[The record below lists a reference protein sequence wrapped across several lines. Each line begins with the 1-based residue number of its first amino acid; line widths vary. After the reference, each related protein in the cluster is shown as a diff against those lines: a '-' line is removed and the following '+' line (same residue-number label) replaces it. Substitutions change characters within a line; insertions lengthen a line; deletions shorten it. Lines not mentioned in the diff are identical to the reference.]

1 MTAKARRV
9 FASTLLHAVS
19 PTMTAGWVENRMLS
33 PRERLLRNLD
43 WNLLYT
49 FLVIV
54 EESSITGAA
63 RKLALS
69 QPSVSNAL
77 KRLEA
82 HLGMRLIHRKKGMF
96 SLTEQG
102 LRVYEYVSSAG
113 SIIDSMAEQF
123 AGETDAV
130 LGELHIQVASHV
142 SCQSFDDT
150 LVKFHQRYPKV
161 LLTLSS
167 QPSAD
172 IVNAVAHGQLHIGI
186 SNKKTAQ
193 TGLHFDLL
201 GYEQM
206 AFYCGARHPLYGKPD
221 LTAADMRGQA
231 YVSFESDQ
239 PGDGLSAVSAVRA
252 ELQFWGKL
260 VAVSP
265 NEEEVRRLILAG
277 LGFGALTV
285 EGAKPFVEQKILFQ
299 LPPYDDLPVNEVYLV
314 TPENQLLTDVEQLF
328 IAMLR
333 EASVAAVRERFFKS

>member
-1 MTAKARRV
+1 MTACLGEP
-9 FASTLLHAVS
+9 SI
-19 PTMTAGWVENRMLS
+19 MLS
-33 PRERLLRNLD
+33 PRERLMRNLD

-63 RKLALS
+63 RKLSLS

-77 KRLEA
+77 KRLEE
-82 HLGMRLIHRKKGMF
+82 HLGMRLIQRKKGMF

-102 LRVYEYVSSAG
+102 LRVYEYISSAG
-113 SIIDSMAEQF
+113 SIIGKMAEQY
-123 AGETDAV
+123 AGEAGAV

-142 SCQSFDDT
+142 SCQPFDDS
-150 LVKFHQRYPKV
+150 LAQFHRLYPNV
-161 LLTLSS
+161 LISLSS

-172 IVNAVAHGQLHIGI
+172 IVDAVARSDLHIGI

-206 AFYCGARHPLYGKPD
+206 AFYCGPHHPLFGRAD
-221 LTAADMRGQA
+221 LTAADLRGLA

-239 PGDGLSAVSAVRA
+239 PGEGLSAVNSVRT
-252 ELQFWGKL
+252 EQQFWGRL

-285 EGAKPFVEQKILFQ
+285 EGAKPFVAQKLLFQ
-299 LPPYDDLPVNEVYLV
+299 LPPYDQLPVNEVYLV
-314 TPENQLLTDVEQLF
+314 TPENQLLSDVEQLF
-328 IAMLR
+328 IGLLR
-333 EASVAAVRERFFKS
+333 EATVAAVRGRYFK

>member
-1 MTAKARRV
+1 MTACLGE
-9 FASTLLHAVS
+9 T
-19 PTMTAGWVENRMLS
+19 PIMLS

-63 RKLALS
+63 RRLSLS

-77 KRLEA
+77 KRLEE
-82 HLGMRLIHRKKGMF
+82 HLGMRLIQRRKGMF
-96 SLTEQG
+96 ALTEQG

-113 SIIDSMAEQF
+113 SIMEQMAEQF
-123 AGETDAV
+123 AGEAGAV
-130 LGELHIQVASHV
+130 LGELQIQVASHV
-142 SCQSFDDT
+142 SCRPFDAA
-150 LVKFHQRYPKV
+150 LLRFYQQYPNV
-161 LLTLSS
+161 LISLSS
-167 QPSAD
+167 EPSAH
-172 IVNAVAHGQLHIGI
+172 IVDAVAQDRLHIGI

-206 AFYCGARHPLYGKPD
+206 AFYCGPTHPLFGRKELTSAD
-221 LTAADMRGQA
+221 LRGLA

-239 PGDGLSAVSAVRA
+239 PGEGLSAVNNVRA
-252 ELQFWGKL
+252 EQQFWGRL

-265 NEEEVRRLILAG
+265 NEEEIRRLILAG

-285 EGAKPFVEQKILFQ
+285 EGARPYVAQNLLFQ
-299 LPPYDDLPVNEVYLV
+299 LPPYDELPVNEVYLV

-328 IAMLR
+328 IALLR
-333 EASVAAVRERFFKS
+333 EAAVDEVRERYFKAP

>member
-1 MTAKARRV
+1 MLWMGGQRAGQCHIGLGA
-9 FASTLLHAVS
+9 H
-19 PTMTAGWVENRMLS
+19 TMTVGLGENHMLS

-77 KRLEA
+77 KRLEG

-113 SIIDSMAEQF
+113 SIIDNMAEQF
-123 AGETDAV
+123 AGEADAV
-130 LGELHIQVASHV
+130 LGELNMQVASHV
-142 SCQSFDDT
+142 SCQSFDDS
-150 LVKFHQRYPKV
+150 LAQFHRLYPNV
-161 LLTLSS
+161 LISLNA

-172 IVNAVAHGQLHIGI
+172 IVNAVAQGQLHIGI

-206 AFYCGARHPLYGKPD
+206 AFYCGPRHPLFGRTD
-221 LTAADMRGQA
+221 LTAADLRGLA

-239 PGDGLSAVSAVRA
+239 PGEGLSAVSSVRA
-252 ELQFWGKL
+252 EQQFWGRL
-260 VAVSP
+260 VAVSS

-285 EGAKPFVEQKILFQ
+285 GGAKPFVQQKVLFQ
-299 LPPYDDLPVNEVYLV
+299 LPPYENLPVNEVYLV
-314 TPENQLLTDVEQLF
+314 TPENLPLSDVERLF
-328 IAMLR
+328 IDMLR
-333 EASVAAVRERFFKS
+333 AAAVAAVREKYFSP